1 MGEDSASTG
10 QTEALAMLDLFAS
23 VGATHFEVTWTDAGG
38 DKQLFRRKS
47 HADLAR
53 SIAGILDHAIRQQRN
68 VIVRPHGSGVTF
80 IQLDDLSA
88 DKLPVLAPAVFLTLE
103 TSPGNF
109 QA

>member
-10 QTEALAMLDLFAS
+10 HIEAQAMLDLFAS
-23 VGATHFEVTWTDAGG
+23 VGATHFEVTWTNAAG

-68 VIVRPHGSGVTF
+68 RPSGRRVVSRGAEQAGTR
-80 IQLDDLSA
+80 D
-88 DKLPVLAPAVFLTLE
+88 PAV
-103 TSPGNF
+103 NHHR
-109 QA
+109 